1 MVFVRIQ
8 SSKLLTLEN
17 EKKTVFLLHFT
28 HLFDFDSRAV
38 EDTSVREN
46 SKFFWFSSHLIDF
59 DSRAVE
65 GTHVREIS
73 KFFWISAH
81 LIDFDSKAV
90 EVTHARKNQIFICF
104 FARLIVTLQAK
115 DGENRHQLSEVE
127 QDIECWE

>member
-8 SSKLLTLEN
+8 SSKLLRSKITKFFWISARLI
-17 EKKTVFLLHFT
+17 
-28 HLFDFDSRAV
+28 DFDSRAV

-59 DSRAVE
+59 DSR
-65 GTHVREIS
+65 
-73 KFFWISAH
+73 
-81 LIDFDSKAV
+81 AV

-127 QDIECWE
+127 QDTECWE

>member
-81 LIDFDSKAV
+81 LI
-90 EVTHARKNQIFICF
+90 
-104 FARLIVTLQAK
+104 VTLQAK